1 MFKVQ
6 VKAIDS
12 ETVYRETH
20 HNNTAKAFF
29 HCMRPLLRSRQLAK
43 GYVGKPIYGF
53 SFAARLP
60 ESWFGDYIEK
70 MIVMLNVVQ

>member
-12 ETVYRETH
+12 ETVYRGTH
-20 HNNTAKAFF
+20 HNNTAKTFF
-29 HCMRPLLRSRQLAK
+29 HCMRLLLRSRQLAK
-43 GYVGKPIYGF
+43 GY
-53 SFAARLP
+53 AARLP

-70 MIVMLNVVQ
+70 MIVMLNVVE